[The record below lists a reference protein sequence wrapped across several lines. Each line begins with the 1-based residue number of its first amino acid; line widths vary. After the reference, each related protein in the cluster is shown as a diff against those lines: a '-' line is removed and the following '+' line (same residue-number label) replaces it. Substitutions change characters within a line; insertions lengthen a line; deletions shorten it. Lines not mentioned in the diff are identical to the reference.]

1 MELENLKLFV
11 KLADSARKHYMG
23 STGKTDRTWY
33 ETHGVEPETIDYLIK
48 HHYASQRPK
57 KSLWIAFENK
67 FHPEKTISN
76 LVRAIELAESE
87 AEEKKKEE
95 EMKQKQGR
103 TE

>member
-11 KLADSARKHYMG
+11 KLADTARKHYLG

-67 FHPEKTISN
+67 YHPEKTISN
-76 LVRAIELAESE
+76 LVRAIELAE
-87 AEEKKKEE
+87 EKKEQ
-95 EMKQKQGR
+95 EMKQKQGS
-103 TE
+103 

>member
-48 HHYASQRPK
+48 HHYASQQPG

-67 FHPEKTISN
+67 YHKEKTISN
-76 LVRAIELAESE
+76 LVRAIELAE
-87 AEEKKKEE
+87 EKKKEE
-95 EMKQKQGR
+95 EMKQKQGYMKNDK
-103 TE
+103 